1 MKDKQKERAVLA
13 LRLKKMKQAE
23 LEKTD
28 GALFMLQEVVQNIET
43 AQMNVNVYEAMKQG
57 DKVLSQLQKSVRLED
72 LERIADNMQEQ
83 RQIQEQQMEL
93 FGHVLNE
100 EDLLDDLNKLEADMY
115 GAQLPEAAV
124 GGINKV
130 IIE

>member
-115 GAQLPEAAV
+115 GEQLPEAAV